1 MSFYIRKSLRA
12 GPFRFNLSKSGIG
25 VSAGVPGF
33 RVGMGPRGNYVHMGA
48 GGVYYRTTLSPRP
61 KQPAAAHS
69 RGPSAPADT
78 GIGELRSI
86 ESGDVLRMTDS
97 SSEDLLNEIR
107 AKHKTTNVSRI
118 AGCASALVI
127 VLLLLGGSSRPVIW
141 IAVLLAAISV
151 AGGHCW
157 DQVRKSVVLFYDLDP
172 DASARFEALHE
183 GFSQLRSVR
192 RTWHISAEGDV
203 HDRKRNAGASSVVQR
218 HAIHPTLA
226 APPFLKTNISVPAIP
241 AGRQTLYFLPDRML
255 VYDRGNVGA
264 VSYRDLRVGREP
276 ARFIEDGGVPGDAR
290 VVDRTWRYVNK
301 SGGPDRRF
309 KDNREIPICL
319 YEQMHLSSAS
329 GLNELFQLSRLDAG
343 RDLEIAVERLARSL
357 LAGTQIPAALSLRAA
372 PERAAQPA
380 HRPPGSLPPPAA
392 GTDVADEYY
401 RLLNEMHAARTQRD
415 YVAAAAL
422 ARQSF
427 PLLKPWIEHEI
438 REYGSFHVSSI
449 PCLEI
454 AGTLMAVIGDLAGL
468 SEMRA
473 VVASVPELNGWMDTV
488 ESHERDAVLVQRI
501 LAAVAAEPGIRQ
513 RELKR
518 HVGDADGRR
527 PSTLAEWLD
536 KSGRIRREK
545 DGSTYR
551 LFPS

>member
-25 VSAGVPGF
+25 VSVGVPGF

-48 GGVYYRTTLSPRP
+48 GGIYYRTTLSPRP
-61 KQPAAAHS
+61 GQPGAADS
-69 RGPSAPADT
+69 RVPSAPAET

-86 ESGDVLRMTDS
+86 ESGDVLQMTDS

-107 AKHKTTNVSRI
+107 AKHNTMNVSRI

-127 VLLLLGGSSRPVIW
+127 FLLLLGGSSGPAIW

-151 AGGHCW
+151 AGGHYW
-157 DQVRKSVVLFYDLDP
+157 DQIRKSVVLFYDLDP
-172 DASARFEALHE
+172 DASVRFEALHE
-183 GFSQLRSVR
+183 GFSQLCSVR

-218 HAIHPTLA
+218 HAIHLTLA

-241 AGRQTLYFLPDRML
+241 AGRQTLYFFPDRVL

-264 VSYRDLRVGREP
+264 VSYKDLRVRREP
-276 ARFIEDGGVPGDAR
+276 SRFIEDGGVPGDAR

-309 KDNREIPICL
+309 KDNREIPVCL

-329 GLNELFQLSRLDAG
+329 GLNELFQLSRLEAG
-343 RDLEIAVERLARSL
+343 RDLEVAVERLARSV
-357 LAGTQIPAALSLRAA
+357 LAGTQVPVAPKLRTA

-380 HRPPGSLPPPAA
+380 HRPLVSLTPPAA
-392 GTDVADEYY
+392 RTDVANEYY

-415 YVAAAAL
+415 YVSAIAL

-427 PLLKPWIEHEI
+427 PLLKPWIEREI
-438 REYGSFHVSSI
+438 REYGSFHVSSV

-454 AGTLMAVIGDLAGL
+454 AGTLMAVMGEFAGL

-473 VVASVPELNGWMDTV
+473 VVTSVPELSGWIDAV
-488 ESHERDAVLVQRI
+488 DSHESDAVLVQRI

-513 RELKR
+513 RDLKR
-518 HVGDADGRR
+518 HIGDTEGRR

-536 KSGRIRREK
+536 KAGRIRREK

-551 LFPS
+551 LLPS